1 MAFLSV
7 ALLSIIAH
15 LALGQGWGQSNSR
28 LSQGNAGLGLGQAG
42 ASWGQAGLGQGNAG
56 LGLGQTGAS
65 LGQAG
70 LGLGSAGF
78 GFGAGGLG
86 FGTHGLGIGRTGW
99 GQAGTGWGQNIINP
113 YLNTTITCT
122 GTATGFA
129 MSLTLRRMQPT
140 WGGWGIGQSRSTS
153 GLTGSAVLRTTTV
166 SGTYNLV
173 ITERSRVEAG
183 CTADGLGPVLGSNVW
198 GQQWGQGLGQQ
209 WGQPWGQQW
218 GQGWGQSW
226 GTGTTTTPGVVTS
239 VTLTTNQETVIDLG
253 SANLPFRQLERY
265 GGRGMALCTSL
276 TTGTDG
282 RQVCVEPILAC
293 CKLGFDNMDAVTPT
307 PP

>member
-1 MAFLSV
+1 MAFLAV
-7 ALLSIIAH
+7 ALLSVIAH
-15 LALGQGWGQSNSR
+15 LTLGQGWGQSN
-28 LSQGNAGLGLGQAG
+28 
-42 ASWGQAGLGQGNAG
+42 AGLGQD
-56 LGLGQTGAS
+56 
-65 LGQAG
+65 
-70 LGLGSAGF
+70 
-78 GFGAGGLG
+78 
-86 FGTHGLGIGRTGW
+86 
-99 GQAGTGWGQNIINP
+99 
-113 YLNTTITCT
+113 TTITCT

-129 MSLTLRRMQPT
+129 MSLTLKRMQPT
-140 WGGWGIGQSRSTS
+140 LGGWGFGQSRN
-153 GLTGSAVLRTTTV
+153 GLSGSAVLRTTTA

-198 GQQWGQGLGQQ
+198 GQQWGQGLRQQ

-239 VTLTTNQETVIDLG
+239 VTLTTNQETIVDLG

>member
-1 MAFLSV
+1 MAFLAV

-15 LALGQGWGQSNSR
+15 LALGQGWGQSNSG

-70 LGLGSAGF
+70 LGLGSAGL
-78 GFGAGGLG
+78 GFSVGGLG

-140 WGGWGIGQSRSTS
+140 WGGWGIGQSRS

-239 VTLTTNQETVIDLG
+239 VTLTTNQETIVDLG